1 VSASPADLRRLRTEG
16 ELLAIA
22 RQLPVPVLSEA
33 RHEELRTA
41 LLASVGAGSD
51 GHVGHVGNLRS
62 RSTRRTRGLAAQG
75 RQRLLLVA
83 TVLLAGAGI
92 AAAAWR
98 IKTRAAPAHEPVEVA
113 APASSG
119 RTHGRGTRGVNEKS
133 RPPEESPVVAPRMV
147 SPTVSPMVSPTASP
161 GVASPGLVLP
171 APAEVRQT
179 PTRPTRRLALTPA
192 AARES
197 RANVELAFARGW
209 SALRANEFEAAAQ
222 AFGQAAAERND
233 NALCEDAS
241 FWKGVAL
248 DRASHPTEAQAALT
262 RFLVLYPRSDRAG
275 EASVM
280 LGWLLLRAGDV
291 AGAETR
297 FGGALG
303 DPSERVRRSARA
315 GLAAS
320 GRRHAD

>member
-1 VSASPADLRRLRTEG
+1 VSASPADVHRLRSER
-16 ELLAIA
+16 ELLEIA
-22 RQLPVPVLSEA
+22 RQLPVPVLSDA
-33 RHEELRTA
+33 RQEELRTA
-41 LLASVGAGSD
+41 LLASVGAGSA
-51 GHVGHVGNLRS
+51 GHVRS
-62 RSTRRTRGLAAQG
+62 RSPRRTRGLAAQG

-83 TVLLAGAGI
+83 AILLAGAGI

-98 IKTRAAPAHEPVEVA
+98 IKTRAAPPHEPVEVA
-113 APASSG
+113 APPSGG
-119 RTHGRGTRGVNEKS
+119 RTHGLGARRGSEKS
-133 RPPEESPVVAPRMV
+133 PPLDASPVAAPDLAARA
-147 SPTVSPMVSPTASP
+147 P
-161 GVASPGLVLP
+161 LVI
-171 APAEVRQT
+171 APVEVRQT
-179 PTRPTRRLALTPA
+179 PSRPTRRLALTSA
-192 AARES
+192 AAHAS

-209 SALRANEFEAAAQ
+209 SALRANDFEAAAQ

-233 NALCEDAS
+233 NALGEDAA

-248 DRASHPTEAQAALT
+248 ARANHPTEAQEALT

-280 LGWLLLRAGDV
+280 VGWLLLRAGDV
-291 AGAETR
+291 TAAEAR

-303 DPSERVRRSARA
+303 DPSERVRQSARA

>member
-1 VSASPADLRRLRTEG
+1 MSTSPADVRRLRTER

-41 LLASVGAGSD
+41 LLASVSAGVGSA
-51 GHVGHVGNLRS
+51 GHVGNIGWT
-62 RSTRRTRGLAAQG
+62 STRRTRALATQG
-75 RQRLLLVA
+75 RQRLLLAA
-83 TVLLAGAGI
+83 TIVLAGAGI

-98 IKTRAAPAHEPVEVA
+98 IKTRAAPVLVEAA
-113 APASSG
+113 APAG
-119 RTHGRGTRGVNEKS
+119 GGKLHGVRTRGPGERS
-133 RPPEESPVVAPRMV
+133 PPPAQGQVAASGP
-147 SPTVSPMVSPTASP
+147 ASP
-161 GVASPGLVLP
+161 GPASPG
-171 APAEVRQT
+171 PAELRQAV
-179 PTRPTRRLALTPA
+179 PRASRRVAVTSTS
-192 AARES
+192 ARES
-197 RANVELAFARGW
+197 RANVEIAFARGW
-209 SALRANEFEAAAQ
+209 SALRSNDFDAAAE
-222 AFGQAAAERND
+222 AFGRAAAERND
-233 NALCEDAS
+233 NALSEDAS

-248 DRASHPTEAQAALT
+248 DRAKRLAEAQEALS

-280 LGWLLLRAGDV
+280 LGWLLLRAGDLT
-291 AGAETR
+291 AADMR
-297 FGGALG
+297 FGSALG

>member
-1 VSASPADLRRLRTEG
+1 VSASPADVRRLRSES
-16 ELLAIA
+16 ELLALA

-41 LLASVGAGSD
+41 LLASVGAGSAR
-51 GHVGHVGNLRS
+51 NLRS

-75 RQRLLLVA
+75 RPRLLLVA

-98 IKTRAAPAHEPVEVA
+98 IKTRAAPAHEPVELA
-113 APASSG
+113 APAGGG
-119 RTHGRGTRGVNEKS
+119 RTHGRG
-133 RPPEESPVVAPRMV
+133 SPL
-147 SPTVSPMVSPTASP
+147 VSPMVSP
-161 GVASPGLVLP
+161 GIASPGLAWP

-179 PTRPTRRLALTPA
+179 PTRPTRRLALTSA

-209 SALRANEFEAAAQ
+209 SALRANDFETAAQ

-233 NALCEDAS
+233 NGLCEDAS

-248 DRASHPTEAQAALT
+248 DRANHPAEAQAALT

-280 LGWLLLRAGDV
+280 LGWLLLRAGDIT
-291 AGAETR
+291 GAETR

>member
-1 VSASPADLRRLRTEG
+1 VSASPADVRRLRSEG
-16 ELLAIA
+16 ELLALA
-22 RQLPVPVLSEA
+22 KQLPVPVLSEA

-41 LLASVGAGSD
+41 LLASVGAGSP
-51 GHVGHVGNLRS
+51 GHVGNLRS
-62 RSTRRTRGLAAQG
+62 RSTRRTRGLAALG
-75 RQRLLLVA
+75 RQSLLLIA

-98 IKTRAAPAHEPVEVA
+98 IKTRAAPAPEPVEVA
-113 APASSG
+113 AAASGG
-119 RTHGRGTRGVNEKS
+119 RTHGRGT
-133 RPPEESPVVAPRMV
+133 
-147 SPTVSPMVSPTASP
+147 PMVSPGA
-161 GVASPGLVLP
+161 ASPGLASPV
-171 APAEVRQT
+171 PAEVRQS
-179 PTRPTRRLALTPA
+179 PTRPTRRLALTSA

-197 RANVELAFARGW
+197 RASVELAFARGW
-209 SALRANEFEAAAQ
+209 SALRANDFEAAAQ

-248 DRASHPTEAQAALT
+248 DRASHPAEAQAALT

-291 AGAETR
+291 TGAETR